1 MIQSTKDFLSLL
13 EDYAYFQWNSLLQLT
28 PRSIYLEKDED
39 PKDFLSLL
47 EDYAYLQWN
56 SFLQLKSR
64 SVYLE
69 KDEDPKDS
77 VKSPRRFHTFS
88 VEFVA
93 HTTQRLPREKDED
106 PKYSWNLPEHKGFL
120 ESPRRFRIFS
130 VEFVASSIPSSNHEA
145 FTSRERRRT
154 QRIREISSKI
164 PHIFSGIRC
173 SSSHHAA
180 STSR

>member
-77 VKSPRRFHTFS
+77 VKSPRRFRIFS
-88 VEFVA
+88 VEFVAPA

-106 PKYSWNLPEHKGFL
+106 PKDS
-120 ESPRRFRIFS
+120 
-130 VEFVASSIPSSNHEA
+130 
-145 FTSRERRRT
+145 
-154 QRIREISSKI
+154 
-164 PHIFSGIRC
+164 
-173 SSSHHAA
+173 
-180 STSR
+180 